1 MPELPEVETTR
12 RGLAPHLV
20 GHTFTGARVRNPRLR
35 WPVPPDL
42 AQRLADRPIEAL
54 TRRGKY
60 LLIHAPPGITLL
72 HLGMSGSLRLVT
84 HDTPAGPHDHV
95 DLCLD
100 SGRVLRLH
108 DPRRFGSLHWFEAAG
123 PPHPLLTRLGPE
135 PLEPGFDGAY
145 LHQASRGRRV
155 SIKSL
160 VMNARVVAGIG
171 NIYANEA
178 LFLAGIR
185 PRRAAGRITQR
196 EAGDLVAALRRV
208 LKEALEQGGTTLRDF
223 VREDGRPGYFTQ
235 SLRAYGRAGR
245 PCPVCH
251 TPIRQIPQ
259 QGRSSYYCPR
269 CQR

>member
-12 RGLAPHLV
+12 RGLVPHLV
-20 GHTFTGARVRNPRLR
+20 GHRFTDIRVREPRLR

-42 AQRLADRPIEAL
+42 AQHLTGRPVQAL

-60 LLIHAPPGITLL
+60 LLIHAPPGIALL
-72 HLGMSGSLRLVT
+72 HLGMSGSLRLVAQ
-84 HDTPAGPHDHV
+84 DTPAGPHDHV
-95 DLCLD
+95 DLGLD

-123 PPHPLLTRLGPE
+123 PPHPLLARLGPE

-145 LHQASRGRRV
+145 LHRISRGRRS
-155 SIKSL
+155 SIKAL
-160 VMNARVVAGIG
+160 IMNAQVVAGIG
-171 NIYANEA
+171 NIYATEA

-185 PRRAAGRITQR
+185 PRRAAGRITRAQAER
-196 EAGDLVAALRRV
+196 LVAALRQV
-208 LKEALEQGGTTLRDF
+208 LEEALEQGGTTLRDF
-223 VREDGRPGYFTQ
+223 LREDGRPGYFAQ
-235 SLRAYGRAGR
+235 SLRAYGRAGL

-251 TPIRQIPQ
+251 TPIRRISQ

-269 CQR
+269 CQQ